1 MKLIAMAI
9 IGLVATNFIQLR
21 IAKKQ
26 EKRIDDLEAKARLD
40 EAFKESEG
48 EQDA

>member
-1 MKLIAMAI
+1 MKLIAIAI

-26 EKRIDDLEAKARLD
+26 EKRIDELEAKQRID
-40 EAFKESEG
+40 EAFESEVK
-48 EQDA
+48 

>member
-1 MKLIAMAI
+1 MKILAMAI

-26 EKRIDDLEAKARLD
+26 EKRIDELEEKQRIQ
-40 EAFKESEG
+40 EAFDESEA
-48 EQDA
+48 E

>member
-1 MKLIAMAI
+1 MKMLALAI

-26 EKRIDDLEAKARLD
+26 EKRIDELEEKQRVQD
-40 EAFKESEG
+40 AFNESEG
-48 EQDA
+48 K

>member
-1 MKLIAMAI
+1 MKILAMAI

-26 EKRIDDLEAKARLD
+26 EKRIDELEEKQRIQ
-40 EAFKESEG
+40 EAFEESEA
-48 EQDA
+48 E